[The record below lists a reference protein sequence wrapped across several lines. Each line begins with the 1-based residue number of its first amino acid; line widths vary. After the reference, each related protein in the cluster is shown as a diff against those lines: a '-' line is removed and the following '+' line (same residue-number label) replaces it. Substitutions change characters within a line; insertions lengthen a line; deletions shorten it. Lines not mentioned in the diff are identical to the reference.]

1 MGCLSFFWRRLSSE
15 SGANEMVRILRRG
28 WGWFLILAGFGE
40 ARSQQPLAAT
50 TLTQGATNES
60 PARKQALAATR
71 WIRNLRPTAVP
82 SYLDLIV
89 VEEQRD
95 WVGVRFSWW
104 DGRSQCSSG
113 CDGSLD
119 WLPEARGSMR
129 DQQRATAFICEFRVY
144 IGQHLHA
151 RYCTAVV
158 DRGLWTWTQGKA
170 KAKTTYGYSET
181 AAWEPFYAARVWV

>member
-1 MGCLSFFWRRLSSE
+1 
-15 SGANEMVRILRRG
+15 MVRILRRG

-104 DGRSQCSSG
+104 MGDHSAAVGVMDHSTG
-113 CDGSLD
+113 CQKL
-119 WLPEARGSMR
+119 E
-129 DQQRATAFICEFRVY
+129 
-144 IGQHLHA
+144 GQ
-151 RYCTAVV
+151 
-158 DRGLWTWTQGKA
+158 
-170 KAKTTYGYSET
+170 
-181 AAWEPFYAARVWV
+181 